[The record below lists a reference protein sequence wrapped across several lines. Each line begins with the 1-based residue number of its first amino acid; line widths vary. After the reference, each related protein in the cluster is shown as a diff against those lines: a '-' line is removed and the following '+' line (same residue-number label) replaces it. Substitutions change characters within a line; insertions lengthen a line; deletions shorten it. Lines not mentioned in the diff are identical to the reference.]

1 MTQNLAKRF
10 DIAIAGSG
18 ASGLSLAW
26 HLANNPD
33 ITQSIAFIDADLA
46 PKTDKTWCFWD
57 HSAVLKPE
65 IIHRSWNKLSVIGP
79 DWETTQELQ
88 TSRYYCVKS
97 DVYQKSL
104 LKDIKLADNI
114 TLFEEYITGIRPSKN
129 GAQILTKNEMITASM
144 LFQSIDRPTEQDLY
158 KSERIALKQ
167 HFVGW
172 EIRTSQP
179 IFEPDTA
186 ILMDFRVTQE
196 FGFAFV
202 YVLPYSETEA
212 LVEFTLFSPRELPL
226 SVYETEL
233 RNYLSQ
239 VWSVHDYKIDRRESG
254 VIPMVDGVPSATNT
268 HPLYAIGTA
277 AGLTKASTG
286 YTFSRIQQD
295 SRRIAHCLSNGIPPN
310 RSALSPWRF
319 RFYDL
324 LILLI
329 LRDEPEK
336 GVAIFRQ
343 LFERNG
349 FDAMFSFLDERT
361 TFAEDLQIMSSVP
374 SYSDFFKAIWKTK
387 HRIGNLSR

>member
-1 MTQNLAKRF
+1 MAQNLAKRF

-26 HLANNPD
+26 HLSRIPKFSQN
-33 ITQSIAFIDADLA
+33 IAFIDADLS

-65 IIHRSWNKLSVIGP
+65 IIHKSWSKLSVVGQN
-79 DWETTQELQ
+79 WETTENLE

-97 DVYQKSL
+97 DVYHNSL
-104 LKDIKLADNI
+104 LKDIKSVGNI
-114 TLFEEYITGIRPSKN
+114 TLIEEYITGIRSSKN
-129 GAQILTKNEMITASM
+129 GAQVLTQNEMITASI
-144 LFQSIDRPTEQDLY
+144 LFQSIERPTEHNLY
-158 KSERIALKQ
+158 KSGRIALKQ

-172 EIRTSQP
+172 EIRTEQP
-179 IFEPDTA
+179 TFEPETA

-212 LVEFTLFSPRELPL
+212 LVEFTLFSARELPL
-226 SVYETEL
+226 NVYESEL

-239 VWSVHDYKIDRRESG
+239 EWSVQNYLIERREYG
-254 VIPMVDGVPSATNT
+254 VIPMVDGVPSAFNN
-268 HPLYAIGTA
+268 HPVYAIGTA
-277 AGLTKASTG
+277 GGHTKASTG

-295 SRRIAHCLSNGIPPN
+295 SRRIAHCLSNNLNPN
-310 RSALSPWRF
+310 RSALSPWRY

-349 FDAMFSFLDERT
+349 FDTMFAFLDEKT
-361 TFAEDLQIMSSVP
+361 TFAVDLKIMSSVP

-387 HRIGNLSR
+387 HRIGKLGK